1 MCKTSAKL
9 SSHIAGAEDNHV
21 DENNNGGVDD
31 ESYDVS
37 FISMHINSIGF
48 SLTTMLLIIIAAVI
62 LRYSSKICL
71 RKCFYIGCPCCVT
84 GLNREREHRKS
95 RQNSAPVIPDT
106 RFFYPPPGMQTLA
119 IPRTQSTQE
128 MEFQETPFQTMP
140 PTGTLTRP
148 QSALNQVLKDRP
160 NPARRLSNE

>member
-1 MCKTSAKL
+1 MCKTSARL

-21 DENNNGGVDD
+21 DEKNNGGIDD

-37 FISMHINSIGF
+37 FINMHINSIGF
-48 SLTTMLLIIIAAVI
+48 LLTTMLLIIIAAVI

-71 RKCFYIGCPCCVT
+71 RKCFYIACPCCVR

-95 RQNSAPVIPDT
+95 RQSSAPVVPI
-106 RFFYPPPGMQTLA
+106 FYPPPGAQTLA

-128 MEFQETPFQTMP
+128 MEFQEFQTMP

-148 QSALNQVLKDRP
+148 QSTINQVLKDRP
-160 NPARRLSNE
+160 NPARRQSNE